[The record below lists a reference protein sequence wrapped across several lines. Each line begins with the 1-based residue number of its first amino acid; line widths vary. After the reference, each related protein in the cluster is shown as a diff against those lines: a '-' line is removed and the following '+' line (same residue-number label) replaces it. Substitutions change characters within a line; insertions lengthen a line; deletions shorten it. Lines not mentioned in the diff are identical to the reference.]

1 MARSRMQVGS
11 GKEDRDRKLTNIK
24 TDASLETT
32 SSSEITIRSPKLT

>member
-11 GKEDRDRKLTNIK
+11 GEEDRDRKLTNIK
-24 TDASLETT
+24 TDASLET